1 MQVTVS
7 LTVDLDASGGINA
20 LEEQVV
26 EPGRAVMQ
34 QLVRQAVQQYE
45 AEQGACP
52 QCGQRSIRR
61 GGSQR
66 RVLLTRFGRVAL
78 RLQRR
83 RCRGCGTR
91 FRPADGCL
99 CELGGRHVTAV
110 LAQACVLA
118 GISWAYGEA
127 AQVVRDLCGA
137 QVSAETVRA
146 LTNAAGQQ
154 EVARQTAQAHNHVT
168 PTAAQVRA
176 ERGER
181 RPAAVTPAASGS
193 DCAPPAE
200 LLVGL
205 DGGWIP
211 SRDQPGGMEGQVGV
225 VAGGREAVGQH
236 GRHRLCP
243 RRSVAT
249 FGRSEQVGEL
259 ADAAATAL
267 GAAQAPVPVALG
279 DGAAWIKTQVAW
291 HFPDAVRILDWPPL
305 TRAVHKA
312 IRAARPGAAH
322 RALRRPLHQSVP
334 DALWQGDVD
343 GAVALLAALRP
354 AAPADPI
361 GRLEETIGYLDGQ
374 RAWIGNYQAWQ
385 EAGYPIGSGL
395 VERAV
400 ELVINR
406 RLQRRGMRWWRI
418 NAQGVT
424 ALRICRLNGEWEQHT
439 RSDLPLVA

>member
-20 LEEQVV
+20 LEEQIV
-26 EPGRAVMQ
+26 EQGRAVMQ

-52 QCGQRSIRR
+52 RCGQRSLRR

-83 RCRGCGTR
+83 QCRGCGTR

-99 CELGGRHVTAV
+99 RELGGRNVTAV

-118 GISWAYGEA
+118 GISWAYDEA

-154 EVARQTAQAHNHVT
+154 EVARQTAQAHDQVT

-181 RPAAVTPAASGS
+181 RPAAGMPAASES
-193 DCAPPAE
+193 DGPPAAE

-211 SRDQPGGMEGQVGV
+211 SRDQSGGMEGKVGV

-236 GRHRLCP
+236 GRHRLRP
-243 RRSVAT
+243 RRYVAT

-259 ADAAATAL
+259 AYAAATAL
-267 GAAQAPVPVALG
+267 EAAQAPVQVALG

-291 HFPDAVRILDWPPL
+291 HFPDAVRILDWPHL

-322 RALRRPLHQSVP
+322 RALRRTLHQQVP

-361 GRLEETIGYLDGQ
+361 ERLEETIGYLDGQ

-406 RLQRRGMRWWRI
+406 RLKRRGMRWWRI

-424 ALRICRLNGEWEQHT
+424 ALRIRRLNGEWEQRT
-439 RSDLPLVA
+439 RSHLPLVA